1 MITLLH
7 GDNIDASRAELVR
20 MTGVA
25 KGKEIRQLSGRDV
38 EPVVLTQ
45 ALESSS
51 LFGGDTL
58 VVIENLFGK
67 LGRQVKRIEA
77 LCAILVMSGEATDVI
92 LWEDKELGV
101 TVVKNL
107 GKASVRTFKVPPII
121 FQLLD
126 GMRPHAAATLIPLF
140 RQIYATQAAEVI
152 YTLVVRRVRQ
162 LIQASDSVAPDGLAP
177 WQAARLTAQAR
188 LFSMNKL
195 IRMHTNLLDMDIAI
209 KTGVS
214 PFTLAQH
221 IEQFLISL

>member
-20 MTGVA
+20 MIGVA
-25 KGKEIRQLSGRDV
+25 KGKEIRQLQGRSIEQV
-38 EPVVLTQ
+38 ELTQ

-77 LCAILVMSGEATDVI
+77 LSAILVQSGEVNDVI
-92 LWEDKELGV
+92 LWEDKELGA
-101 TVVKNL
+101 TVVKSL
-107 GKASVRTFKVPPII
+107 GRATVRLFKIPPII

-126 GMRPHAAATLIPLF
+126 GVRPHAAHVLIPLF
-140 RQIYATQAAEVI
+140 QKMCATQPAEVI
-152 YTLVVRRVRQ
+152 YTMLVRRVRQ
-162 LIQASDSVAPDGLAP
+162 LIQLADNVTPDGLAP
-177 WQAARLTAQAR
+177 WQATRLTAQAR
-188 LFSMNKL
+188 LFSMNTL
-195 IRMHTNLLDMDIAI
+195 IGMHTSLLDMDIAI
-209 KTGVS
+209 KTGAS
-214 PFTLAQH
+214 PFTLAQR